1 MSVLEPEHRCGNGI
15 DRNTAQEKDQDQSC
29 LDRRAEQLHKIAI
42 KWHTIRKDLSDIQEH
57 IVHLR
62 TIAKGKAFTSKE
74 ITGMLKSPDAVDAL
88 KALES
93 TCKFWSRWVTA
104 YLERTN
110 IRINLVSAQSQNTA
124 TKWRKVKTNPRF
136 SRCIISPPK
145 TQAPWRQ
152 TWHSRPSE
160 TAYRCSHWPW

>member
-1 MSVLEPEHRCGNGI
+1 M
-15 DRNTAQEKDQDQSC
+15 
-29 LDRRAEQLHKIAI
+29 
-42 KWHTIRKDLSDIQEH
+42 
-57 IVHLR
+57 HLR
-62 TIAKGKAFTSKE
+62 AIAKGRASTAKE

-93 TCKFWSRWVTA
+93 TCRFWSRWVTA

-110 IRINLVSAQSQNTA
+110 IRINLVSLKSQCKA
-124 TKWRKVKTNPRF
+124 TKWRKAQTDPRF
-136 SRCIISPPK
+136 SRCITSLLK

-152 TWHSRPSE
+152 MWHFRPSE